1 MGERD
6 KSRNERVKERRE
18 FLRAE
23 FFNACADN
31 GLRGFLEE
39 RAYGHAGCYYQ
50 YTGVSALCG
59 MINSG
64 VIHLSRARELNDLN
78 EIERPHVEMWD
89 CVYIASFSYRK
100 RESMAMWG
108 LYCDPFADAVRLHFP
123 LPALR
128 LIVKNAGV
136 NGAIPLEWNK
146 KEEKWHEIGRALPV
160 KSARMTDVV
169 YKTKNTLQWKSYS
182 FPLSK
187 NEYLRNTIRNG
198 ELLGQIKNSAWNY
211 ENEVRLIVE
220 LAETVKVSDC
230 PKRIAVPYGELLKG
244 LGVLCEMLKRDD
256 KYGRG
261 IAAVNG
267 AGFEGLEP
275 GDTFD
280 RLDALLKWSIEKL
293 DQLNPR
299 QIFLVESQPERLSR
313 RMSSRGRLSAAI
325 RRSSSRSGN

>member
-1 MGERD
+1 MGEMG
-6 KSRNERVKERRE
+6 KNRNERVKERRE

-59 MINSG
+59 MIDSG

-78 EIERPHVEMWD
+78 EIERPHVGMWD
-89 CVYIASFSYRK
+89 RVYIASFSYRK

-128 LIVKNAGV
+128 TIVGNAGERGV
-136 NGAIPLEWNK
+136 IPLEWDQ
-146 KEEKWHEIGRALPV
+146 KEGMWCGTGKPLPV

-187 NEYLRNTIRNG
+187 NERLRNAIRNG
-198 ELLGQIKNSAWNY
+198 ELLGQVKNSAWNY

-220 LAETVKVSDC
+220 LAETVRVSDC
-230 PKRIAVPYGELLKG
+230 PKRIAVPYGELLEE
-244 LGVLCEMLKRDD
+244 LGVLCGPCNTASRLRTKLGD
-256 KYGRG
+256 KFEQAKGKGAILEHIEESHFKGQVHIQSRCKNCDFGKPKGRG
-261 IAAVNG
+261 QCPVHQMWP
-267 AGFEGLEP
+267 F
-275 GDTFD
+275 
-280 RLDALLKWSIEKL
+280 
-293 DQLNPR
+293 
-299 QIFLVESQPERLSR
+299 VE
-313 RMSSRGRLSAAI
+313 
-325 RRSSSRSGN
+325 